1 MTAAPDREGHFLSI
15 IDGLVLEIDSLSNN
29 IRDLKEVLTQRLNFA
44 ADEYEKLVTADGGSS
59 TDSAD
64 HIQIVKQIRQPILE
78 TPDPPSSSL
87 IKKVRADIH
96 NLKMANHHGNQKM
109 NGARCPVTGAGA
121 DPEDMELDF
130 TTSGKQG
137 TLGCPFAKM
146 AANGKLNPADGIDDP
161 VAAEFHLDAASVR
174 SPRTDSRPAG
184 QCPIRFLDQ
193 HSPEEIAQYFENHK
207 HEIPRSHEICVRR
220 YQGNENSVRQLD
232 AKYGN
237 LVNMIQGLGVK
248 HKAYLPEKDR
258 IEAQDAPSTSDKAV
272 ERWAEKVNSELAVDI
287 EPSMSEEEEA
297 RVSRFDK
304 PLREV
309 RVGES
314 PSRPWGISVP
324 PDKPRAP
331 SALQSEA
338 GGKIPATKAEQPEVL
353 QPQHPPA
360 ICPVDHSK
368 LNNQDKK
375 PNIPTEEKHEEKIH
389 QPPTQIIFN
398 GPVFFG
404 YSAEQVAMLLQSG
417 NLGKMNPGT
426 T

>member
-1 MTAAPDREGHFLSI
+1 M
-15 IDGLVLEIDSLSNN
+15 
-29 IRDLKEVLTQRLNFA
+29 
-44 ADEYEKLVTADGGSS
+44 TADGSSS

-64 HIQIVKQIRQPILE
+64 PIQTVKTLRQPLPDI
-78 TPDPPSSSL
+78 PDPPPSSV
-87 IKKVRADIH
+87 IQRVRTEIRTYR
-96 NLKMANHHGNQKM
+96 MANHKANNRV

-137 TLGCPFAKM
+137 NLGCPFARM
-146 AANGKLNPADGIDDP
+146 AANGKANTTDGVDDP
-161 VAAEFHLDAASVR
+161 VAAEFHQDEASVR
-174 SPRTDSRPAG
+174 SPRTDTRPAG

-258 IEAQDAPSTSDKAV
+258 IEVQDAASENAV
-272 ERWAEKVNSELAVDI
+272 ERWADKVNSELAVDVDVDI
-287 EPSMSEEEEA
+287 EPSTSEEEHA

-324 PDKPRAP
+324 PDKLPAP

-338 GGKIPATKAEQPEVL
+338 GGEVSPAKEEQSE
-353 QPQHPPA
+353 PQQRPTA
-360 ICPVDHSK
+360 TCPVDHSK
-368 LNNQDKK
+368 LNKQDEK
-375 PNIPTEEKHEEKIH
+375 PGTHPEERLEEKSR

-404 YSAEQVAMLLQSG
+404 YSAEQVAILLQSG
-417 NLGKMNPGT
+417 NLGKMNTGSA
-426 T
+426 